1 MKQQSNAGSRDD
13 ELDYMKCRKRV
24 YRDEINVDKSIYI
37 QKKRIQNNNQRFSV
51 GNGRYDQ
58 DDEILI
64 RETQAALK
72 SLSGS
77 WSETNSPHRTIVTE
91 ENSVYP
97 NLFDE
102 RNGTKIMSP
111 ITTTPYNSNDS
122 LSNRDYYY
130 LNGKLKSGSQSKK
143 PRLAEGKFDFN
154 ELVGDPNDKLQSSDK
169 SDYENSGEY
178 RSVQSFSQNSAFHP
192 PSSLSSSSLMFDNKK
207 SNSFGSMPHSAYHYA
222 DSSGYSTYSSL
233 DMNAS
238 SNSSPERE
246 RPFGKPFSK
255 DDDMS
260 AADYKEYTTL
270 QPAGIGSKAASV
282 IQDVA
287 REGGG
292 GVASVVVMNSM
303 TNASVQSTTST
314 TTAAATTVTVAA
326 VSNEHRGG
334 FLERP
339 MAAFSP
345 GSSNKGKCKRLLHKI
360 NAFCMFNRFDYVVCM
375 CN

>member
-13 ELDYMKCRKRV
+13 ELDYMKFRKRV
-24 YRDEINVDKSIYI
+24 YRDENNVDKSSYV
-37 QKKRIQNNNQRFSV
+37 QKKRLQNHNNQRFSV

-58 DDEILI
+58 DDETLI

-77 WSETNSPHRTIVTE
+77 WSEINNLQRIPTQDS
-91 ENSVYP
+91 SVYP

-111 ITTTPYNSNDS
+111 ITTTTTSTPYNSNDS

-130 LNGKLKSGSQSKK
+130 LNGKPKLGVQQSKK
-143 PRLAEGKFDFN
+143 PRLSEGKFDFN
-154 ELVGDPNDKLQSSDK
+154 ELVGDGDPSDKLQSISDK
-169 SDYENSGEY
+169 SEYENSGEY

-192 PSSLSSSSLMFDNKK
+192 PSSTTSSMFDSKK
-207 SNSFGSMPHSAYHYA
+207 SNSFGGSMPHSAYHYA

-246 RPFGKPFSK
+246 RPSFCKPFASK

-287 REGGG
+287 REGG
-292 GVASVVVMNSM
+292 VASVVVMNSM
-303 TNASVQSTTST
+303 SNASAQNTTST
-314 TTAAATTVTVAA
+314 TTITTAAAA
-326 VSNEHRGG
+326 VPNEHRAG

-339 MAAFSP
+339 MVAFSP
-345 GSSNKGKCKRLLHKI
+345 GSSNKGKCQTTFYIGK
-360 NAFCMFNRFDYVVCM
+360 
-375 CN
+375 